1 MEERDDNLYTWLQ
14 EKYDGLSARVQQQH
28 YEISMLRSNAVLLDN
43 MLIHYTGIFP
53 NNINHVY

>member
-28 YEISMLRSNAVLLDN
+28 YEIAMLRSNAVCLDN

-53 NNINHVY
+53 DKLDRIY